1 MKKIL
6 YLFFILV
13 FSFLSCSKE
22 EVHDPQKNIVQPNIS
37 AKPAAAKNGGINGA
51 PKNHEKK
58 EGQPEQKKEKTRD
71 EKLKEAN
78 ESVSDSFR
86 QHGTG
91 SVLHPLDKLNKN
103 EMTHGRYKINEP
115 DYDMPPRPI
124 EFKSLK
130 KVYTYFRLREK
141 LPQEVVD
148 SLNGSLVVMV
158 GAVMPF
164 EKIPEDGKFST
175 FWLSNPAIVMKG
187 CVFCNPPTMGDIVY
201 AYKDAGKKPFEFER
215 EKLFKQVLL
224 VSVTGRFFFG
234 PDTINGQT
242 FLNSILVE
250 KIEVLN

>member
-1 MKKIL
+1 MKKII
-6 YLFFILV
+6 YLFLIIV
-13 FSFLSCSKE
+13 FSLLSCSKE
-22 EVHDPQKNIVQPNIS
+22 VPANAQKPNVQPNAVTKTPS
-37 AKPAAAKNGGINGA
+37 PEAAETPGKNEENPAEPRKDKI
-51 PKNHEKK
+51 
-58 EGQPEQKKEKTRD
+58 QD
-71 EKLKEAN
+71 EKMKEAN
-78 ESVSDSFR
+78 ESVADSFR
-86 QHGTG
+86 EHGRG
-91 SVLHPLDKLNKN
+91 SVLHHSDKLNKN
-103 EMTHGRYKINEP
+103 EMTHGKYKINEP
-115 DYDMPPRPI
+115 DYDMPPRPV

-141 LPQEVVD
+141 LPQEVVEA
-148 SLNGSLVVMV
+148 LNGSLVTMV

-201 AYKDAGKKPFEFER
+201 AYKNAGEKPFEFER

-242 FLNSILVE
+242 YLNSILVE
-250 KIEVLN
+250 KIEILD